1 VSFAF
6 GRAVPIAQSRSD
18 FVALGDTLAN
28 VVFSWALAR
37 KTMRV
42 VRQNLWWALG
52 YNLACIPLAV
62 AGYLPAWLAGLGM
75 ACSSLLVVLNALRLS
90 VPPALRSPEG

>member
-1 VSFAF
+1 M
-6 GRAVPIAQSRSD
+6 
-18 FVALGDTLAN
+18 
-28 VVFSWALAR
+28 LAR

-42 VRQNLWWALG
+42 VRQNLAWALA
-52 YNLACIPLAV
+52 YNAACIPLAV

-90 VPPALRSPEG
+90 SSTAQKPLTLAHSRRLHAGMVPRTQE